1 MKWNCSKLFGIIIVG
16 LLVIS
21 ISATVASAGVNVVLH
36 DGDARNFADPPDVI
50 AYANTQYTTPP
61 SDFQITT
68 AGSIWRYHQWIALM
82 EVGNHVEA
90 KTTVETTSVG
100 VQLWGD
106 TNDGWARVLVDG
118 SEVWTGS
125 VYGSDINYPGGA
137 FVKYLEI
144 SGLDKSTH
152 TIRVENMG
160 TSGAHGGNDVT
171 IMFFGLEETSETPIS
186 TSKGLVAHYTFDRN
200 YEDSSIY
207 NNHGT
212 PKGNMDFTTGMVG
225 NAAASFDGKSYVEV
239 SDSDSL
245 DITDD
250 FTFSVWLN
258 KQDAGVGGWAV
269 VFSKGDTSSTSSSN
283 SPYALHHSGG
293 KYPMI
298 RISGNTISSNTDTDF
313 NEWYFLTVT
322 REGSDVKFYI
332 DGELKDTKISGVSI
346 PKSQSKLLIGIDPPG
361 STEYFKG
368 AMDDLRIYNYA
379 LTQSE
384 VKSLYGGEITST
396 TPISPTSTNKGLVA
410 HYTFDRNYEDSS
422 IYNNHG
428 TPKGNMDFTTGVVGN
443 AAASFDGK
451 SYVEVSDSDSLD
463 LTDDFTF
470 SAWLNKQDA
479 GVGGWAVVFSKGDTS
494 SLSASNSPYALAH
507 QSNGKYP
514 IIRISGNTIS
524 SNTDTDFN
532 EWYLLTVT
540 REGSDVKFYIDG
552 ELKDTKTSGVSIL
565 KSQSKL
571 VIGTDPPG
579 TTEYFKGAMDE
590 LRIYNYALTQSEV
603 KSLYGGE
610 ITPPPPVDLSG
621 LTFESRSRS
630 SGSTV
635 QIPLTLNGIDENIG
649 NMDIT
654 LGYDS
659 SVLEATEVIKGGL
672 TTNSLFDSNIVDG
685 TIMISLADKVGFSGD
700 GSIAYIKFDVIGAE
714 GSSSPLEIT
723 KLSANRAEDLVEIT
737 IPTQDGMFKV
747 IAREEGLG
755 DGDGD
760 GKLTA
765 LDALYALQMAVG
777 KIPEDLTLDMN
788 GDGKVSSIDARKI
801 LRIAAGL
808 EKI

>member
-1 MKWNCSKLFGIIIVG
+1 MVHMKWNCSKLFASFIVG

-36 DGDARNFADPPDVI
+36 DGDARNFGDPPDVI

-61 SDFQITT
+61 SEFQITT
-68 AGSIWRYHQWIALM
+68 TGSIWRYHQWIALM

-125 VYGSDINYPGGA
+125 VYGSDVNYPGGA

-160 TSGAHGGNDVT
+160 TSGAGGGDDVT
-171 IMFFGLEETSETPIS
+171 IMFFGLEETSPTSIPTPSFEGEIHSIQSYNYPDYFIRHRNSLGEISKIVSASDEKDASFRVVPGLADSRYVSFESVNYPGYYLRHQYSQIKLHKKTDDELFKKDSTFKTVTGLADSDWISFESYNYPDYFIRHKNGYLYIEKGDSDLFRKDVTFKLVTPKYQPAEETITTPTPTATL
-186 TSKGLVAHYTFDRN
+186 TSGSGLVAHYTFDRN

-212 PKGNMDFTTGMVG
+212 PKGNMDFTAGVVG
-225 NAAASFDGKSYVEV
+225 NAAASFDGKSHVEV

-269 VFSKGDTSSTSSSN
+269 VFSKGDTSSLSASD
-283 SPYALHHSGG
+283 SPYALYHSGG

-298 RISGNTISSNTDTDF
+298 RISGNSILSSTETDF

-346 PKSQSKLLIGIDPPG
+346 PRSQSKLVIGTDPPG
-361 STEYFKG
+361 ATEYFKG

-384 VKSLYGGEITST
+384 VKSLYGGEIT
-396 TPISPTSTNKGLVA
+396 
-410 HYTFDRNYEDSS
+410 
-422 IYNNHG
+422 
-428 TPKGNMDFTTGVVGN
+428 
-443 AAASFDGK
+443 
-451 SYVEVSDSDSLD
+451 
-463 LTDDFTF
+463 
-470 SAWLNKQDA
+470 
-479 GVGGWAVVFSKGDTS
+479 
-494 SLSASNSPYALAH
+494 
-507 QSNGKYP
+507 
-514 IIRISGNTIS
+514 
-524 SNTDTDFN
+524 
-532 EWYLLTVT
+532 
-540 REGSDVKFYIDG
+540 
-552 ELKDTKTSGVSIL
+552 
-565 KSQSKL
+565 
-571 VIGTDPPG
+571 
-579 TTEYFKGAMDE
+579 
-590 LRIYNYALTQSEV
+590 
-603 KSLYGGE
+603 
-610 ITPPPPVDLSG
+610 PPPSVDLSG
-621 LTFESRSRS
+621 LIFESRSKS

-659 SVLEATEVIKGGL
+659 SILEATEVIKGGL

-685 TIMISLADKVGFSGD
+685 TIMISLADKAGFSGD

-723 KLSANRAEDLVEIT
+723 KLSANRAEDMVEIT

-765 LDALYALQMAVG
+765 LDVLYALQMAVG
-777 KIPEDLTLDMN
+777 KISEDLTLDMN

-808 EKI
+808 EEL